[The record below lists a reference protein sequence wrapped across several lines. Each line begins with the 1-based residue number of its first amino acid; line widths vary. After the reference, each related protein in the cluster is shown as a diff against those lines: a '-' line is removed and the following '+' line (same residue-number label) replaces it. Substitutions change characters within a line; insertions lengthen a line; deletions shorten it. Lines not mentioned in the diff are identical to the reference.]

1 MVDKNGSSLKI
12 REVFTDAVAEVLKE
26 LIEHWQQETGSLSLE
41 TVPAGKAE
49 DETERNVF
57 DMPLSEDL
65 IIRTQEEFVCFHYIG
80 FIQNILARMRTMI
93 FSMVYLFVAIC
104 LAISFYPFVPRNS
117 IGIWMLIN
125 LLFIAASVIY
135 VYAGMERDETLSY
148 ITNTRPGR
156 LSTEFY
162 LKTAGFLA
170 GPVIGLLTTQF
181 PAISES
187 VLGWLQ
193 PGLDALK

>member
-1 MVDKNGSSLKI
+1 M
-12 REVFTDAVAEVLKE
+12 T
-26 LIEHWQQETGSLSLE
+26 LS
-41 TVPAGKAE
+41 
-49 DETERNVF
+49 
-57 DMPLSEDL
+57 
-65 IIRTQEEFVCFHYIG
+65 
-80 FIQNILARMRTMI
+80 MI
-93 FSMVYLFVAIC
+93 YLFVAIC

-117 IGIWMLIN
+117 IGIWMMIN
-125 LLFIAASVIY
+125 LLFIGATVAY

-148 ITNTRPGR
+148 ITNTKAGR
-156 LSTEFY
+156 LSAAFY
-162 LKTAGFLA
+162 LKTASFLA